1 VDFVVL
7 LPAVAWPTVLPTVLQ
22 AVAAAEQ
29 GRRWIVRWG
38 LGHSDFGQT
47 DFAQTELG
55 VRVRAMERQVIA
67 KSELVV
73 VLIRARQVAM
83 VPAVGQGRGA
93 RRLVVSSSM
102 DFR

>member
-1 VDFVVL
+1 MDFVVL

-29 GRRWIVRWG
+29 GGCWIVRWG

-55 VRVRAMERQVIA
+55 MRAIERQVIA

-73 VLIRARQVAM
+73 VLIRAR
-83 VPAVGQGRGA
+83 
-93 RRLVVSSSM
+93 
-102 DFR
+102 